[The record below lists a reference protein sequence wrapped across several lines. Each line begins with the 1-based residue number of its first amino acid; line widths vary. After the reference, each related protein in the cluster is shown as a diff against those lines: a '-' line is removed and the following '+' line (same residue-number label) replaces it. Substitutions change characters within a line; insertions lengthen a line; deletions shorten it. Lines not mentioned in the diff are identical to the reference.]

1 MTTPAQV
8 FQAVA
13 AAFGVQDDFAST
25 WERTNDLA
33 FPRFAAWKII
43 REHCPFISLVKIGKM
58 SGDRDHGTI
67 IHGLKRAE
75 VLLIL
80 EPKFRACYDEAM
92 KSLNLT
98 TIYT

>member
-1 MTTPAQV
+1 MITAQQV

-13 AAFGVQDDFAST
+13 AAFGAPSDFIT
-25 WERTNDLA
+25 TCERTNDLA

-43 REHCPFISLVKIGKM
+43 REQCPFVSLVKLGKM

-80 EPKFRACYDEAM
+80 EPKFRACYDDAM
-92 KSLNLT
+92 KNLNLT